1 MKKIILLGLL
11 YSSLVFATA
20 QQTLIKQ
27 ISQQSQN
34 LETVNLTNKGEE
46 KTSNEISNFV
56 QESTKNEIKLEDF
69 KDEKV
74 KNEVI
79 EVKETKNQ
87 SIYAEYFGNHLKK
100 NEDTRLFGMDIVN
113 NAKDKIIPTSIS
125 KDYILGVGDIISV
138 KIWSDLFTGN
148 ADSSQILPMEV
159 SKNGTLFIPN
169 VGSFFVNGKSIKT
182 FEKDLIAEARKK
194 VKFFNAEVSLEK
206 IREISI
212 FVVGEVNLPG
222 HLLVNSYG
230 NLLNVLQKSGGI
242 TERAS
247 LRNIKIIREGEEL
260 TVDLYPYL
268 LGNGNVDSIKIK
280 DGDTIYIPVLQKKVL
295 IEGAVNRPAYYEI
308 GKEKDYK
315 NLVNL
320 AGGFT
325 QLASRENIE
334 IYSILGSSVKMETV
348 KLDNS
353 VNNDVFKIN
362 VNEIDKNNRNEI
374 YILGAVVNP
383 NVYSYEKEMK
393 FSTLLQK
400 SGGLIKE
407 STQNFVTII
416 RGKENRK
423 VINFNPKVED
433 ITLQLGDEVYVYN
446 YNDINNKAYA
456 NINGAILKEGNYEV
470 FEGSR
475 VLNLIYSARGLDHS
489 KNPFMNRADLY
500 RVDEEGRLK
509 VFKIDLNKLLNGDEK
524 ENILLR
530 RNDVLKIYTYD
541 EVVKH
546 DEIYIYGEVR
556 EEGKYR
562 YYQNMTLEDIVFYS
576 KGLQNRADKNITI
589 NRHENNKIQ
598 EYVIDIERN
607 PDFKILPGDIVFV
620 RKKSDWIDNKL
631 VKLEGFVKYPGV
643 YQLNPSETM
652 NTLITRAGGFTKG
665 AFPQGTKF
673 TRKKENYVIDEK
685 TKETKIVESFESVSN
700 FDFNEG
706 NNAYVR
712 DIELI
717 NGDAIY
723 IPEKPTTVK
732 IEGEVY
738 TPGLIVFDSKMDNYK
753 DYVEAAGGYKETA
766 YKSRTFVI
774 KANGKTVAKPSK
786 TKIEPGD
793 TIYVPLDAR
802 EKKGLDR
809 GIELF
814 KGTLEI
820 VSTVALIILLF

>member
-1 MKKIILLGLL
+1 MKLLKLKKQKI
-11 YSSLVFATA
+11 
-20 QQTLIKQ
+20 
-27 ISQQSQN
+27 
-34 LETVNLTNKGEE
+34 
-46 KTSNEISNFV
+46 
-56 QESTKNEIKLEDF
+56 
-69 KDEKV
+69 
-74 KNEVI
+74 
-79 EVKETKNQ
+79 NQ

-100 NEDTRLFGMDIVN
+100 NEDIRLFGMDIVN

-242 TERAS
+242 
-247 LRNIKIIREGEEL
+247 
-260 TVDLYPYL
+260 
-268 LGNGNVDSIKIK
+268 
-280 DGDTIYIPVLQKKVL
+280 
-295 IEGAVNRPAYYEI
+295 
-308 GKEKDYK
+308 
-315 NLVNL
+315 
-320 AGGFT
+320 
-325 QLASRENIE
+325 
-334 IYSILGSSVKMETV
+334 
-348 KLDNS
+348 
-353 VNNDVFKIN
+353 
-362 VNEIDKNNRNEI
+362 
-374 YILGAVVNP
+374 
-383 NVYSYEKEMK
+383 
-393 FSTLLQK
+393 
-400 SGGLIKE
+400 
-407 STQNFVTII
+407 
-416 RGKENRK
+416 
-423 VINFNPKVED
+423 FNPKVED
-433 ITLQLGDEVYVYN
+433 ISLQLGDEVYVYN

-456 NINGAILKEGNYEV
+456 NVNGAILKEGNYEIYD
-470 FEGSR
+470 GSR
-475 VLNLIYSARGLDHS
+475 VLNLIYSARGLDES

-509 VFKIDLNKLLNGDEK
+509 VFKIDLNKLLNGDDN
-524 ENILLR
+524 ENILLKR
-530 RNDVLKIYTYD
+530 SDVLKVYTYD
-541 EVVKH
+541 EVIKH
-546 DEIYIYGEVR
+546 DDIFIYGEVR

-576 KGLQNRADKNITI
+576 KGLQNKADNNIII
-589 NRHENNKIQ
+589 NRHENNKIK

-620 RKKSDWIDNKL
+620 RKKADWIESKL
-631 VKLEGFVKYPGV
+631 VKIEGFVRYPGV
-643 YQLNPSETM
+643 YQLNPRETM
-652 NTLITRAGGFTKG
+652 NTLITRAGGFKTG

-673 TRKKENYVIDEK
+673 TRKKEDYIIDEK
-685 TKETKIVESFESVSN
+685 TKETKVVESFENVSN
-700 FDFNEG
+700 FDFNDG
-706 NNAYVR
+706 NKTYVR
-712 DIELI
+712 DIELVD
-717 NGDAIY
+717 GDAIY

-766 YKSRTFVI
+766 YKKRTFVI

>member
-1 MKKIILLGLL
+1 MKKIILIGLL

-27 ISQQSQN
+27 LSQQSQN

-74 KNEVI
+74 KNEVV

-87 SIYAEYFGNHLKK
+87 SIYAEYFSNHLKK
-100 NEDTRLFGMDIVN
+100 NENIRLFGMDIVN

-125 KDYILGVGDIISV
+125 KDYVLGVGDIISV

-280 DGDTIYIPVLQKKVL
+280 DGDTVYIPVLQKKVL

-334 IYSILGSSVKMETV
+334 IYSILGNSVKMETV

-353 VNNDVFKIN
+353 INNDVFKIN
-362 VNEIDKNNRNEI
+362 VNDIDKNNRNEI

-383 NVYSYEKEMK
+383 NVYSYGKDMK

-433 ITLQLGDEVYVYN
+433 ISLQLGDEVYVYN

-456 NINGAILKEGNYEV
+456 NVSGAILKEGNYEV
-470 FEGSR
+470 YEGSR
-475 VLNLIYSARGLDHS
+475 VLNLIYAARGLDHS

-509 VFKIDLNKLLNGDEK
+509 VFKVDLNKLLNGDEK

-620 RKKSDWIDNKL
+620 RKKSDWIDSKL

-652 NTLITRAGGFTKG
+652 NTLIARAGGFTKG

-673 TRKKENYVIDEK
+673 TRKKENYIIDEK

-706 NNAYVR
+706 NNTYVR

>member
-1 MKKIILLGLL
+1 MKKIILIGLL

-27 ISQQSQN
+27 LSQQSQN

-74 KNEVI
+74 KNEVV

-87 SIYAEYFGNHLKK
+87 SIYAEYFSNHLKK
-100 NEDTRLFGMDIVN
+100 NENIRLFGMDIVN

-125 KDYILGVGDIISV
+125 KDYVLGVGDIISV

-280 DGDTIYIPVLQKKVL
+280 DGDTVYIPVLQKKVL

-362 VNEIDKNNRNEI
+362 VNEIDKNNRNDI

-383 NVYSYEKEMK
+383 NVYSYEKDMK
-393 FSTLLQK
+393 FSTLLKK

-509 VFKIDLNKLLNGDEK
+509 VFKVDLNKLLNGDEK

-620 RKKSDWIDNKL
+620 RKKSDWIDSKL

-652 NTLITRAGGFTKG
+652 NTLIARAGGFTKG

-673 TRKKENYVIDEK
+673 TRKKENYIIDEK

-706 NNAYVR
+706 NNIYVR